1 MICHVV
7 SIVSGSKALSMIV
20 EYKKIAD
27 ASLHEEGS
35 AIRLSKVACT
45 TQSEHAAKNTVFEFS
60 KLCSSK
66 HGQWTEKQTKT
77 NIISMFMRKSVLV
90 IVATFNRF
98 YYKSSRW
105 ILYFAQAIVLFA
117 SYFMLIET
125 SEHSTMKSFYW
136 MTTHVISYSTVI
148 ISLSSFCIIIES
160 LRTTLYLG
168 CTVDLNSEI
177 LQFLGQ
183 KNHFRSQSSC
193 LPSYRITIPSDL
205 YTTGYVT
212 RSCSC

>member
-136 MTTHVISYSTVI
+136 MTTHVISYSTIPKFFNFWVRKI
-148 ISLSSFCIIIES
+148 TFAVSHLVYLPIGL
-160 LRTTLYLG
+160 LYLPI
-168 CTVDLNSEI
+168 CI
-177 LQFLGQ
+177 Q
-183 KNHFRSQSSC
+183 
-193 LPSYRITIPSDL
+193 P
-205 YTTGYVT
+205 VT
-212 RSCSC
+212 SLVRVAVNGATHALFCS

>member
-7 SIVSGSKALSMIV
+7 SIVSGSKALSMI
-20 EYKKIAD
+20 
-27 ASLHEEGS
+27 
-35 AIRLSKVACT
+35 
-45 TQSEHAAKNTVFEFS
+45 
-60 KLCSSK
+60 

-168 CTVDLNSEI
+168 CTVDLNFNVIYMAVNSPSMKLNSIQTQYCLYAFAVII
-177 LQFLGQ
+177 LGPSTLILGMCYFLEKSGT
-183 KNHFRSQSSC
+183 
-193 LPSYRITIPSDL
+193 ITFLSF
-205 YTTGYVT
+205 TAKA
-212 RSCSC
+212 